1 MVQTNLTSFFSAV
14 TKKPSEQEKVK
25 KTTDSPKDK
34 QKVPPV
40 KLSLSKSASPASSR
54 EDDNVSK
61 KDSDKEIEKKKDYSA
76 PAPSTPKTPLREL
89 TPEERRAEAE
99 RWAAYYEYSMA
110 PETTRRSSTKALALS
125 RYHSDS
131 EDEDQREERRKKAV
145 SRLHIQCF

>member
-1 MVQTNLTSFFSAV
+1 MS
-14 TKKPSEQEKVK
+14 KP
-25 KTTDSPKDK
+25 
-34 QKVPPV
+34 
-40 KLSLSKSASPASSR
+40 ASPASSK
-54 EDDNVSK
+54 EDDIASK
-61 KDSDKEIEKKKDYSA
+61 KDNVKEVTQKKDYSA
-76 PAPSTPKTPLREL
+76 PAPIAPKTPLREL

-145 SRLHIQCF
+145 SRSQSQCFKNTYTVECILSTKC